1 MSLADYNLHM
11 HIYFM
16 IHKHMPTKTALTAL
30 NSPSLVTCHCFFCI
44 QEKMGPL

>member
-16 IHKHMPTKTALTAL
+16 IHKHVPTKTAL

-44 QEKMGPL
+44 QEKNGAFI